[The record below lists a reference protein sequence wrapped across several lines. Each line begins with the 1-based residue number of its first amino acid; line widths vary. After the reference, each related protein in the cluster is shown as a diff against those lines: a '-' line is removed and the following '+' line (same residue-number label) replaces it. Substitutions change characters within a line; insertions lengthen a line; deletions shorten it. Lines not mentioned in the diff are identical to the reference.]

1 MRIKYVLLIIC
12 CFFLITSNVD
22 AAVSKEKLNARIEK
36 ANNYLEEIMAI
47 PETEIPSTLM
57 KSCQGIIIMR
67 QYRAGF
73 IFGAKAG
80 MGVALKRD
88 ISTGKWSPPTFVAS
102 GEASF
107 GLQIGGQAV
116 DAVILIM
123 NKSGLESLLLMKGK
137 IGVNASIA
145 VGPVGRDTD
154 AKIGPDTVFLVYSKA
169 KGLYGGLVFEG
180 GAITQDNQANQ
191 TYYGR
196 KVTVKELF
204 QNNIDVPNEAKK
216 LINNLEKYSRF

>member
-1 MRIKYVLLIIC
+1 MLIS
-12 CFFLITSNVD
+12 SNVF
-22 AAVSKEKLNARIEK
+22 AVSEEKLNARIER
-36 ANNYLEEIMAI
+36 ANNYLKEIMEI
-47 PETEIPSTLM
+47 PETEIPSTLL

-73 IFGAKAG
+73 IFGVKAG

-88 ISTGKWSPPTFVAS
+88 IETKKWSPPAFVTS

-123 NKSGLESLLLMKGK
+123 NKNGIESLLKMKGK
-137 IGVNASIA
+137 IGINASIA

-154 AKIGPDTVFLVYSKA
+154 AKVGPNTAYLVYSKA

-180 GAITQDNQANQ
+180 GAITQDNRANQ
-191 TYYGR
+191 TFYGR
-196 KVTVKELF
+196 EVTVKELF
-204 QNNIDVPNEAKK
+204 QNKMAVPYEAKN
-216 LINNLEKYSRF
+216 LINTLDKYSKF

>member
-1 MRIKYVLLIIC
+1 MRIKHVLLIIC
-12 CFFLITSNVD
+12 CFFLVTSN
-22 AAVSKEKLNARIEK
+22 AYAVSKEKLNARIEK
-36 ANNYLEEIMAI
+36 ANRYIEEIMEI

-57 KSCQGIIIMR
+57 KSCQGIIIVR

-80 MGVALKRD
+80 VGIALKKD
-88 ISTGKWSPPTFVAS
+88 IKTGKWSPPTFVSS

-107 GLQIGGQAV
+107 GLQIGGEAI

-123 NKSGLESLLLMKGK
+123 NKNGLESLLMMKGK
-137 IGVNASIA
+137 VGVNASIA

-154 AKIGPDTVFLVYSKA
+154 AKIGPDTAFLVYSKA

-180 GAITQDNQANQ
+180 GAITQDDRANKKF
-191 TYYGR
+191 YGR
-196 KVTVKELF
+196 KISVKEIF
-204 QNNIDVPNEAKK
+204 QNNLDVPYEAKK
-216 LINNLEKYSRF
+216 LINTLEKYSKF

>member
-1 MRIKYVLLIIC
+1 MRIKYFLLIIC

-22 AAVSKEKLNARIEK
+22 AASKEELNARIER
-36 ANNYLEEIMAI
+36 ANNYLDEIMEI

-80 MGVALKRD
+80 VGIALKRD
-88 ISTGKWSPPTFVAS
+88 IATGKWSSPTFVTS

-107 GLQIGGQAV
+107 GFQIGVQAV
-116 DAVILIM
+116 DAIILIM
-123 NKSGLESLLLMKGK
+123 NKNGLESLLLMKGK

-145 VGPVGRDTD
+145 VGPAGRDTD
-154 AKIGPDTVFLVYSKA
+154 AKIGPDTAFLVYSKA
-169 KGLYGGLVFEG
+169 KGLYGGLVLEG
-180 GAITQDNQANQ
+180 GAISQDNGANE
-191 TYYGR
+191 TFYGR
-196 KVTVKELF
+196 EVTVKELF
-204 QNNIDVPNEAKK
+204 QNNIDVPSEAKK
-216 LINNLEKYSRF
+216 LISTLEKYSKF

>member
-1 MRIKYVLLIIC
+1 MRIKNVLLIIC
-12 CFFLITSNVD
+12 CFLLITSNVY
-22 AAVSKEKLNARIEK
+22 AASKEKLNARIER
-36 ANNYLEEIMAI
+36 ANNYLEEILEI
-47 PETEIPSTLM
+47 PETGIPSTLM

-80 MGVALKRD
+80 VGVASKRD
-88 ISTGKWSPPTFVAS
+88 IKSGKWSPPTFVTS

-137 IGVNASIA
+137 VGVNASIA

-154 AKIGPDTVFLVYSKA
+154 AKIGPDTAFLVYSKA

-180 GAITQDNQANQ
+180 GAITQDNSANQ
-191 TYYGR
+191 TFYGR
-196 KVTVKELF
+196 KVTLKELF
-204 QNNIDVPNEAKK
+204 QNNVETPYEAKK
-216 LINNLEKYSRF
+216 LINTLEKYSKF

>member
-1 MRIKYVLLIIC
+1 MKIKYFLLIIC
-12 CFFLITSNVD
+12 FLFLITSNTF
-22 AAVSKEKLNARIEK
+22 AASKEKLNARIDR
-36 ANNYLEEIMAI
+36 ANNYLEEIMEI
-47 PETEIPSTLM
+47 PDTEIPSTLI

-80 MGVALKRD
+80 VGVALKRNLK
-88 ISTGKWSPPTFVAS
+88 TNKWSPPVFVTS

-123 NKSGLESLLLMKGK
+123 NENGLESLLKMKGK

-154 AKIGPDTVFLVYSKA
+154 AKVGPDTAYLVYSKA

-180 GAITQDNQANQ
+180 GAITQDNRANQ
-191 TYYGR
+191 TFYGR
-196 KVTVKELF
+196 KVTVNELL
-204 QNNIDVPNEAKK
+204 QNKISAPYEANK
-216 LINNLEKYSRF
+216 LINTLEKYSKF